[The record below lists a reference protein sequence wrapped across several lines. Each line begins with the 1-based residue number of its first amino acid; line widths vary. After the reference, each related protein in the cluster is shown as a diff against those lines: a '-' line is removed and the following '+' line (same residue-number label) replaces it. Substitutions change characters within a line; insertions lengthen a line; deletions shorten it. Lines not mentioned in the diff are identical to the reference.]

1 MLYESIQQERDTLVT
16 SAACQ
21 ALNMSTHAYQHW
33 LAQPV
38 PKLDPLV
45 EQIRSIVNHNRRY
58 GYRRVVATLNPPTA
72 EKKVNHKR
80 VLKIMQ
86 NHGFLCKKRKAYV
99 KTTDSNHDLPTY
111 PNLAKGISPTGLN
124 QLWVADI
131 TYIHLLHGFVYL
143 AIILD
148 RFSRKCIGWQLSRD
162 INAQLCIDAL
172 NHAIANRAGMNIEG
186 LVHHSD
192 QGVQYASI
200 EYTDVLNE
208 HGIVIS
214 MSRRGNPYDNAY
226 AESFF
231 KTFKYEEVY
240 LSEYASFEDALANI
254 DKFIEEV
261 YNAKRLH
268 SAIGYQPPAEF
279 EKALILKKY
288 SC

>member
-1 MLYESIQQERDTLVT
+1 VICESIQERGTLPLAT
-16 SAACQ
+16 AC
-21 ALNMSTHAYQHW
+21 ATVRISRCAYTAWTHR
-33 LAQPV
+33 PV
-38 PKLDPLV
+38 ADADPLV
-45 EQIRSIVNHNRRY
+45 EQIREIVNHNRRY
-58 GYRRVVATLNPPTA
+58 GYRRVTATLNPAGT
-72 EKKVNHKR
+72 EQKVNHKR
-80 VLKIMQ
+80 VLKTMR

-99 KTTDSNHDLPTY
+99 KTTDSNHGLLVY
-111 PNLAKGISPTGLN
+111 PNLAKDKELTGLN

-143 AIILD
+143 AVIID

-162 INAQLCIDAL
+162 IDVQLCIDAL
-172 NHAIANRAGMNIEG
+172 KRALASRPGMSIID
-186 LVHHSD
+186 LIHHSD
-192 QGVQYASI
+192 QGVQYASH
-200 EYTDVLNE
+200 EYTTVLKE
-208 HGIVIS
+208 HGIAIS

-240 LSEYASFEDALANI
+240 VSEYASFEDALANI
-254 DKFIEEV
+254 EKFIEEV

-279 EKALILKKY
+279 EKALILKNH